1 MRKQPEP
8 IEKSIGEINEA
19 GRPFA
24 RLLCGKKIAGLH
36 TKKIAALRSSQLSP
50 FRRYPTFKLHYV
62 LTNPFRESQLAHQ
75 LVSYR
80 HLVSLAHSGARLY
93 LVFRDRLVP
102 DRTLLCNVLRVRIFY
117 NTRLSSTLFAPHFPG
132 PPRRAAAHVD
142 LRRWRL

>member
-19 GRPFA
+19 GRSS
-24 RLLCGKKIAGLH
+24 RCLSCEKKIAGL
-36 TKKIAALRSSQLSP
+36 TLNKIPALRSSQLFP
-50 FRRYPTFKLHYV
+50 FRRYPTFKLHHV

-80 HLVSLAHSGARLY
+80 HLVSLAHRGARLY

-102 DRTLLCNVLRVRIFY
+102 DSTLHCNVLRVRIFY
-117 NTRLSSTLFAPHFPG
+117 NTWLSSTLFAPHFPG
-132 PPRRAAAHVD
+132 APRRAAAHVD
-142 LRRWRL
+142 LRRRRL